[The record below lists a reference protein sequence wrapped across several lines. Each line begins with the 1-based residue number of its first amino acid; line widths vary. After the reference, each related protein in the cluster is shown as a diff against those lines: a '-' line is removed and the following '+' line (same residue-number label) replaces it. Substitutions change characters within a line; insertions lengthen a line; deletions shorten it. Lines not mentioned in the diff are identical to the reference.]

1 MAGFGSDVGSSPFK
15 DKPDALYSVDQ
26 KQLQRQLLSLQYK
39 YTTLQNE
46 FDIVKLSAERETNSL
61 QLKYEKCLNELETA
75 LNDTKQLYEENQQL
89 KQDMKAKLKEPS
101 QEHEAAAA
109 LRTEL
114 FALKQAIRAKDQHI
128 AEVEHRL
135 CSQENDFLS
144 KLESY
149 ELESKGNKSLLQKYE
164 SQLDGKV
171 HEMKAL
177 YQELVYK
184 DNMISELKNR
194 EITSAHH
201 NYSTEELQELTVLNN
216 TLKEQLSYTKEL
228 ENLNL
233 NQATELKKLRQMKDV
248 QQFLKEENASLTSKL
263 A

>member
-128 AEVEHRL
+128 AEVEH
-135 CSQENDFLS
+135 LS
-144 KLESY
+144 LI
-149 ELESKGNKSLLQKYE
+149 
-164 SQLDGKV
+164 
-171 HEMKAL
+171 H
-177 YQELVYK
+177 
-184 DNMISELKNR
+184 I
-194 EITSAHH
+194 
-201 NYSTEELQELTVLNN
+201 
-216 TLKEQLSYTKEL
+216 
-228 ENLNL
+228 
-233 NQATELKKLRQMKDV
+233 
-248 QQFLKEENASLTSKL
+248 
-263 A
+263 